1 MHILVIDGQGGGLGA
16 ALVTRLKARLGN
28 AVQIWAV
35 GTNSHATSVMLK
47 AGADRAATGE
57 NAVCYNVHKA
67 QIVMG
72 PLGLLAANSLMG
84 EVSPAIAAAL
94 SRTEAKRILIPVSS
108 TCGILVASAAGGKL
122 EELLDNAVDLAAKEV
137 EAK

>member
-16 ALVTRLKARLGN
+16 ALV
-28 AVQIWAV
+28 
-35 GTNSHATSVMLK
+35 
-47 AGADRAATGE
+47 
-57 NAVCYNVHKA
+57 
-67 QIVMG
+67 VMG